1 MPNKLILFSPLFFF
15 LIKTSIMTLD
25 FELLDD
31 HRVPPTIKPMVKLHD
46 ILVRGWRQDKQV
58 KLPKLISK
66 MERGI
71 SEQVE
76 EMVKIEDQTKFVSLR
91 LVETLQ
97 GIRKIIDEPCDDV
110 REALIDLLD
119 KSCTNI
125 EKKYK

>member
-1 MPNKLILFSPLFFF
+1 
-15 LIKTSIMTLD
+15 
-25 FELLDD
+25 
-31 HRVPPTIKPMVKLHD
+31 MVKLHD
-46 ILVRGWRQDKQV
+46 ILVRGWRQDKEV

-66 MERGI
+66 MEKGI

-76 EMVKIEDQTKFVSLR
+76 EMVKVENQAQFVSIR

-119 KSCTNI
+119 KSCTKI
-125 EKKYK
+125 EKNISNGNRIIRFSINTNTETTY

>member
-1 MPNKLILFSPLFFF
+1 
-15 LIKTSIMTLD
+15 MTLD

-46 ILVRGWRQDKQV
+46 ILVRGWRQDKEV
-58 KLPKLISK
+58 RLPKLISK
-66 MERGI
+66 MEKGI

-76 EMVKIEDQTKFVSLR
+76 EMVKIEDQAQFVSMR

-119 KSCTNI
+119 KSCTKI

>member
-1 MPNKLILFSPLFFF
+1 
-15 LIKTSIMTLD
+15 
-25 FELLDD
+25 
-31 HRVPPTIKPMVKLHD
+31 
-46 ILVRGWRQDKQV
+46 
-58 KLPKLISK
+58 
-66 MERGI
+66 MEKGI

-76 EMVKIEDQTKFVSLR
+76 EMVKIEDQAQFVSIR

-119 KSCTNI
+119 KSCTKI

>member
-1 MPNKLILFSPLFFF
+1 
-15 LIKTSIMTLD
+15 MTLD

>member
-1 MPNKLILFSPLFFF
+1 
-15 LIKTSIMTLD
+15 MTLD

-31 HRVPPTIKPMVKLHD
+31 PKVPPTIKPMIKLHD
-46 ILVRGWRQDKQV
+46 MLVRGWRQDKEV
-58 KLPKLISK
+58 RLPKLISK
-66 MERGI
+66 MEKGI

-76 EMVKIEDQTKFVSLR
+76 EMVKIEDQTNFVSIR

-119 KSCTNI
+119 NSCTNI
-125 EKKYK
+125 EKRYK

>member
-1 MPNKLILFSPLFFF
+1 
-15 LIKTSIMTLD
+15 MTLD

-46 ILVRGWRQDKQV
+46 ILVRGWRQDKEV

-66 MERGI
+66 MEKGI

-76 EMVKIEDQTKFVSLR
+76 EMVKIEDQAQFVSMR

-119 KSCTNI
+119 KSCTKI